1 MAQNFYINQSTL
13 GADFQN
19 GSATALFAVGTHV
32 LGNNGTEWVYVQANT
47 SISGLTVVAIN
58 TVSYTCG
65 MASGLDLTNGS
76 QIAFAQTS
84 ISSQAYGWVA
94 IRGLGLTVI
103 SSGSCTAPTAAGVF
117 LAASGIRTG
126 ALGCNTSAS
135 GTLAGVSIV
144 DATDAATAGV
154 GDITI
159 NVTWPR
165 PASTVK
171 G

>member
-1 MAQNFYINQSTL
+1 MAQSFYVNQGML
-13 GADFQN
+13 GADFNN
-19 GSATALFAVGTHV
+19 GNATALFALGTHA
-32 LGNNGTEWVYVQANT
+32 LANNGTEFVYVQAAT

-58 TVSYTCG
+58 TAGYTCG
-65 MASGLDLTNGS
+65 MASGLDLVNGS

-84 ISSQAYGWVA
+84 ISASAFGWVA

-103 SSGSCTAPTAAGVF
+103 SSGSCTAPTGVGVF
-117 LAASGIRTG
+117 LAASGVRTG
-126 ALGCNTSAS
+126 MLSVNTSGS

-165 PASTVK
+165 PASTIR